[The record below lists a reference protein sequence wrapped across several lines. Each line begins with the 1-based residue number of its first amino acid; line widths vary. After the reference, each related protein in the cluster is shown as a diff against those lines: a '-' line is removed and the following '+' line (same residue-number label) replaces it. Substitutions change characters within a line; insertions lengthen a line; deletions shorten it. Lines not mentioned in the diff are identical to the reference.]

1 MYNKKNH
8 LPITKII
15 LFIFISI
22 SSSVTFAESVYQK
35 PADFIKESFAP
46 SSSPKSSVLWITKS
60 LKPAIYKIMGHD
72 LGSLRVRYWAK
83 DGKTVW
89 VLNEIGKKHPI
100 TVGLVV
106 KENKIQRLKV
116 LIFRETRGWEVR
128 HPFFT
133 DQFKQIGLTAD
144 NKLERSIDGI
154 SGATL
159 SVTALKKLARL
170 AIYFHQQVKDKIAK

>member
-1 MYNKKNH
+1 MIIKKNI
-8 LPITKII
+8 LAVTNLF
-15 LFIFISI
+15 LFIVISFN
-22 SSSVTFAESVYQK
+22 SSIVLAEQIYQK
-35 PADFIKESFAP
+35 PLDFVQESFSFSP
-46 SSSPKSSVLWITKS
+46 PKSSVLWITKS
-60 LKPAIYKIMGHD
+60 LKPTIYDILGHD

-83 DGKTVW
+83 DGQTVW
-89 VLNEIGKKHPI
+89 VLNEIGKEHPI

-116 LIFRETRGWEVR
+116 LIFRESRGWEVR

-133 DQFKQIGLTAD
+133 NQFKQMTTNPE
-144 NKLERSIDGI
+144 NKLEKNIDGI

-170 AIYFHQQVKDKIAK
+170 ALYFHKHVNE

>member
-1 MYNKKNH
+1 MYNKKIR
-8 LPITKII
+8 LSITKVF
-15 LFIFISI
+15 LLIFFSI
-22 SSSVTFAESVYQK
+22 SSSVTFAEGVYQK
-35 PADFIKESFAP
+35 PADFVKESFSASP
-46 SSSPKSSVLWITKS
+46 PKSSVLWITKS
-60 LKPAIYKIMGHD
+60 LKPDIYKIMGHD
-72 LGSLRVRYWAK
+72 LGALRVRYWAK

-89 VLNEIGKKHPI
+89 ILNEIGKKHPI

-116 LIFRETRGWEVR
+116 LIFRESRGWEVR

-133 DQFKQIGLTAD
+133 DQFKQIGITAEY
-144 NKLERSIDGI
+144 KLERSIDGI